1 MTYIRDDEEEELV
14 DEAEAVGDD
23 EATSLDDDLLSEV
36 IEVDEVIGE
45 EDMEG
50 FGLLEEAE
58 VAAVVEEESE
68 DTEADVSLE
77 DDAEDVDYD
86 SFDDV
91 DEL

>member
-14 DEAEAVGDD
+14 DDTDAVVDD
-23 EATSLDDDLLSEV
+23 ETVSLDDDLLSEV
-36 IEVDEVIGE
+36 IEEDEVIGE
-45 EDMEG
+45 EGMEG

-68 DTEADVSLE
+68 EAEGDASLE

-91 DEL
+91 DEM